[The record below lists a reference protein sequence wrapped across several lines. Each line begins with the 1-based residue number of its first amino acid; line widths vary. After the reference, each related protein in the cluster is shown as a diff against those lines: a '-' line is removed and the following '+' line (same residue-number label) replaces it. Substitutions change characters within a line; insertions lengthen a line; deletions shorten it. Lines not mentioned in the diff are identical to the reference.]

1 MIHTLSFRHLFIST
15 ILILSFLGAQVC
27 SALEHAAVPLNIST
41 DSPPIKYD
49 NVVETVTI
57 NGALY
62 QVPEPYTGNRLFPTY
77 LPLEKL
83 KQIPEQYTHNKS
95 KLYVLDKAHLPLLN
109 MLEKAKE
116 DGIEMKI
123 DSSYRSKNY
132 QERIFQRMLTNG
144 RNFDDIVRYV
154 APPGYSQHMLG
165 TALDFHPSNWSFADT
180 VQYRWLLE
188 NGNELGFEQ
197 TYSKYNRYKMPW
209 ESWHWNYVG
218 NNLIE
223 QQMMA
228 ESPPE
233 KEQKAVAKSLPVEEQ
248 KVVVK
253 SPPVEQQ
260 KAMVKSP
267 PVEEQKVVVKSLP
280 VEEQKVVVKSLP
292 VEQQKATA
300 ESTPVEENQEM
311 SDIGY
316 EEYAR

>member
-1 MIHTLSFRHLFIST
+1 MKLMIETLSFRCPFIGT
-15 ILILSFLGAQVC
+15 ILILLFLGAQVC
-27 SALEHAAVPLNIST
+27 SALEHAAVPLNISA
-41 DSPPIKYD
+41 DLPPIKYD

-57 NGALY
+57 NGAHY

-95 KLYVLDKAHLPLLN
+95 KLFVLDKAHLPLLN

-116 DGIEMKI
+116 DGIELKI

-180 VQYRWLLE
+180 VQYQWLLE
-188 NGNELGFEQ
+188 NGNEFGFEQ

-218 NNLIE
+218 KKLIE

-228 ESPPE
+228 ESPPVE
-233 KEQKAVAKSLPVEEQ
+233 EQKAMVKSPPVEQQKVVVKSPPVEEQKAVAKSLPVE
-248 KVVVK
+248 
-253 SPPVEQQ
+253 QQ
-260 KAMVKSP
+260 KAM
-267 PVEEQKVVVKSLP
+267 
-280 VEEQKVVVKSLP
+280 
-292 VEQQKATA
+292 A

-311 SDIGY
+311 SDISY